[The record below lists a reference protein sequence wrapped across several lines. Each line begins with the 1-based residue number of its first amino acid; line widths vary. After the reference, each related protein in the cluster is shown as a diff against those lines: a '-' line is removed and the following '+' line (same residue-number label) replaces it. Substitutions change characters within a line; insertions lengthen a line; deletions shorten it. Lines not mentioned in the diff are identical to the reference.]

1 MQDCTDI
8 RAQVE
13 ADAQLQREISAALL
27 AVADGLT
34 SGGDL
39 RMVRILTRTLEASW
53 SEHVSFQGEVV
64 FPILIARHGPDLAP
78 DLERLDGEH
87 KRLAELHA
95 EISRRLEALLKPDH
109 AIDEGIEAL
118 VRDTL
123 ACRLSHLECDSRI
136 NSRLPDA
143 FTAAERTLCEKWSQ
157 TRPHPRFP
165 LNLLPKG
172 DRPFPKLGG
181 KRLH

>member
-1 MQDCTDI
+1 MLDSTDI
-8 RAQVE
+8 HALVD

-53 SEHVSFQGEVV
+53 TEHVSFQDEVV
-64 FPILIARHGPDLAP
+64 FPILIARHGPDPAP
-78 DLERLDGEH
+78 DVERSNGEH

-95 EISRRLEALLKPDH
+95 EISRRLEALLKPEH
-109 AIDEGIEAL
+109 AIDEGLEAL
-118 VRDTL
+118 LRDTL
-123 ACRLSHLECDSRI
+123 ACRLSHLEIDSRI
-136 NSRLPDA
+136 GSRLPDT
-143 FTAAERTLCEKWSQ
+143 FTAAERILCEKWSQ